1 MSQKTIS
8 ITLMGLLSCLVI
20 ILATLITLD
29 LRQPKPQGQSVGD
42 SSVPARGEATFGSVI
57 QETPPSAAAKLDSPA
72 TQPSQVRMESQERKP
87 SISVS
92 TSTENSIVQNNSQIA
107 SQRLYE
113 RVSLLTRQNQDE
125 EAIEI
130 LQKMI
135 QQNPNDLRAY
145 ALLGELYYQN
155 DRLSQAIEAW
165 EKALEADPFNEGM
178 KSMLAK
184 AQRERKTH
192 SEFTHEVTRHFRIKF
207 EGSENRDL
215 YKTVLDIL
223 EEAYSEVGKTLSFYP
238 DHEII
243 VFLYTGQQFFDVTR
257 APAWSGGIFDGKIRV
272 PAKGY
277 EDHLGRLR
285 QILFHEYAHAVI
297 HQMTEQGV
305 SKVDRRLDS
314 GVPTWLHEGIAQYM
328 EPDGMQD
335 NVDLRLEGL
344 VNQGVFLDLPRLQG
358 SFLGFN
364 TQLAGLAYDE
374 SLSAVKFMIEEFGP
388 YTVQRLLAALAD
400 QKDMDGA
407 MRDAIFISYEEFQ
420 TRWKEHLK
428 SLS

>member
-1 MSQKTIS
+1 VASY
-8 ITLMGLLSCLVI
+8 
-20 ILATLITLD
+20 
-29 LRQPKPQGQSVGD
+29 SV
-42 SSVPARGEATFGSVI
+42 SVI
-57 QETPPSAAAKLDSPA
+57 QETPLSSADKLDSPA
-72 TQPSQVRMESQERKP
+72 AQPSQGHMENQEHKV
-87 SISVS
+87 SISS
-92 TSTENSIVQNNSQIA
+92 SKSIGSSIAQNNAQLTN
-107 SQRLYE
+107 QKLYE
-113 RVSLLTRQNQDE
+113 KVSVLIRRNQDE
-125 EAIEI
+125 EAIGI
-130 LQKMI
+130 LQKI
-135 QQNPNDLRAY
+135 IKEDPNDLRAY

-155 DRLSQAIEAW
+155 DRLSNAIEAW
-165 EKALEADPFNEGM
+165 EKVLEADPFNEGI
-178 KSMLAK
+178 KSVLAK
-184 AQRERKTH
+184 AQREHKTH

-215 YKTVLDIL
+215 YKTVLDML
-223 EEAYSEVGKTLSFYP
+223 EDAYGEVGKTLSFYP

-277 EDHLGRLR
+277 EDYLERLR
-285 QILFHEYAHAVI
+285 QILFHEYTHAVI
-297 HQMTEQGV
+297 HQMTEHGV
-305 SKVDRRLDS
+305 SKVNRRMDS
-314 GVPTWLHEGIAQYM
+314 GIPTWLHEGIAQYM

-335 NVDLRLEGL
+335 NVDLRLESL
-344 VNQGVFLDLPRLQG
+344 VKQGAFLDLSKLQG

-374 SLSAVKFMIEEFGP
+374 SLSAVKFMIDEFGP
-388 YTVQRLLAALAD
+388 YSVQRLLAALAN

-420 TRWKEHLK
+420 NRWVEHLK

>member
-1 MSQKTIS
+1 MSQKTAS
-8 ITLMGLLSCLVI
+8 ITLIGLLLGLAM

-29 LRQPKPQGQSVGD
+29 LRQPKPQEQSVSV
-42 SSVPARGEATFGSVI
+42 SSIPAGQEINSNSVI
-57 QETPPSAAAKLDSPA
+57 QETPLSAVVKLDSFS
-72 TQPSQVRMESQERKP
+72 TQPSPIQMEGLEHKP
-87 SISVS
+87 STSVS
-92 TSTENSIVQNNSQIA
+92 TSTAHPIPLNGTQVVNQK
-107 SQRLYE
+107 LYE
-113 RVSLLTRQNQDE
+113 KISALSRQNRDE

-130 LQKMI
+130 LQKI
-135 QQNPNDLRAY
+135 IKQDPNDLRAY
-145 ALLGELYYQN
+145 TLLGELYYQN
-155 DRLSQAIEAW
+155 DRLSHAIEAW
-165 EKALEADPFNEGM
+165 EKVLEADPFNEGI

-192 SEFTHEVTRHFRIKF
+192 SEFTHEVTRHFKIKF

-223 EEAYSEVGKTLSFYP
+223 EEAYSEVGKALSFYP

-243 VFLYTGQQFFDVTR
+243 VFLYTGQQFFDATR

-277 EDHLGRLR
+277 EDYLERLR
-285 QILFHEYAHAVI
+285 QILFHEYTHAVI

-305 SKVDRRLDS
+305 SKVDRRMDS

-335 NVDLRLEGL
+335 NVDQRLEKF
-344 VNQGVFLDLPRLQG
+344 VKQGAFLDLPRLQG

-374 SLSAVKFMIEEFGP
+374 SLSAVKFMIDEFGP
-388 YTVQRLLAALAD
+388 YSVQRLLGALAN

-407 MRDAIFISYEEFQ
+407 MREAIFISYEEFQ
-420 TRWKEHLK
+420 SRWEEHLK
-428 SLS
+428 S